1 MQGLDA
7 IETPALVLE
16 EIKLEANLARLRG
29 VLSAWPQVELRPHM
43 KSAKSLAVARR
54 VLPHGGPITVSTL
67 AEAEYFADHG
77 FDDIL
82 YAVGLAPSKI
92 DRAIRLTT
100 RVSRLGVI
108 LDSSQAAAALAAA
121 APRFEGRLR
130 VLIEIDS
137 DGHRSG
143 LRPNDPH
150 LLAVGE
156 VLAEAGLLGG
166 ILTHAGESYG
176 SQNLDD
182 LKRFAKLERDQAVL
196 AADRL
201 RAGGLECKTVSV
213 GSTPTALFAQDLAG
227 VTEMRAGVYMFQD
240 LVMAGAGVCRPEDI
254 ALSVLCEVIGH
265 QADRGW
271 VIVDAGWM
279 ALSRDR
285 GTQRQAVDQGY
296 GLVCDI
302 QGRLIDDLVVINAN
316 QEHGVIARRDGAPL
330 QGSDFPVGARLRVL
344 PNHACATA
352 AQHRAY
358 ALVRDGHIVDH
369 WERFGGW

>member
-1 MQGLDA
+1 
-7 IETPALVLE
+7 
-16 EIKLEANLARLRG
+16 
-29 VLSAWPQVELRPHM
+29 
-43 KSAKSLAVARR
+43 KSLDVARR
-54 VLPHGGPITVSTL
+54 VLPQGGPITVSTL

-82 YAVGLAPSKI
+82 YAVGLAPSKV
-92 DRAIRLTT
+92 DRVASLSACVRRL
-100 RVSRLGVI
+100 SVI
-108 LDSSQAAAALAAA
+108 VDNHEAAVALANSAAA
-121 APRFEGRLR
+121 FDGRLR

-143 LRPNDPH
+143 VQAASGQLIE
-150 LLAVGE
+150 LGA
-156 VLAEAGLLGG
+156 VLAQADLLEGV
-166 ILTHAGESYG
+166 LTHAGESYG
-176 SQNLDD
+176 SRSTAD
-182 LKRFAKLERDQAVL
+182 LAHFSRLERDQAVL
-196 AADRL
+196 AAERL
-201 RAGGLECKTVSV
+201 RAGGMSCQTVSV
-213 GSTPTALFAQDLAG
+213 GSTPTALFAQDLTG

-240 LVMAGAGVCRPEDI
+240 LVMAGAGVCEPSQI

-265 QADRGW
+265 QADKGW

-285 GTQRQAVDQGY
+285 GTQSQQVDQGY
-296 GLVCDI
+296 GLVCQLD
-302 QGRLIDDLVVINAN
+302 GLLIPDVMVRSAN

-330 QGSDFPVGARLRVL
+330 DPADFPVGSRLRIL

-358 ALVRDGHIVDH
+358 QVVRDGRIADR